1 LLGQQNE
8 AIPQAQNRKGRTV
21 PQAKIL
27 PELFG
32 NRKLAFFADLGR
44 SQVFERGIMSCHR

>member
-32 NRKLAFFADLGR
+32 NRGGLAAEKTTLWFAKIRWL
-44 SQVFERGIMSCHR
+44 ERR